1 MFILWCEYNIL
12 TILWCE
18 YNILSILWWAYNI
31 LFIFQREYTPSDNEV
46 GGVDGLSRVTLS
58 CVCSMLGAQQLF
70 AHPLA
75 RCLTVAKQNLSTT
88 YVKQKYIFLINCSF
102 SFTFITSIVTN
113 ISKNFIGRI
122 AARKIIYLILICF
135 QNFLNE
141 IEFFPEDQ

>member
-1 MFILWCEYNIL
+1 MWIQYFVYIVMWIQYFVHIVMW
-12 TILWCE
+12 IQYFVYISMW
-18 YNILSILWWAYNI
+18 II
-31 LFIFQREYTPSDNEV
+31 PSDNEV

-58 CVCSMLGAQQLF
+58 CVCSILGAQQLF

-75 RCLTVAKQNLSTT
+75 RCSTVAKQNLSTT